1 MFFSGN
7 LAPGAADV
15 GSLFL
20 RLGGLIWERC
30 QRELDLP
37 LNTLKNS
44 RSRSTSED
52 EVSKMCT
59 RLYRARFALQNRKK
73 LMGSEHFWKI
83 RSAKCAREC
92 SSICASKSQSTE
104 GIGALLE
111 DEVAQVP

>member
-1 MFFSGN
+1 M
-7 LAPGAADV
+7 APGAADV

-83 RSAKCAREC
+83 RSAKCALEC
-92 SSICASKSQSTE
+92 SSDLRFKIAKH
-104 GIGALLE
+104 
-111 DEVAQVP
+111 